1 MIICF
6 IVMILITGAG
16 PLLHAEMD
24 KAVSVDKD
32 RILFEWYF
40 VSLLCGLDSNSNFK
54 KMYVANITFDPHTDS
69 DKRIGFWSQL
79 KQAELVYPETTERS
93 FL

>member
-6 IVMILITGAG
+6 IVMILITGVG

-32 RILFEWYF
+32 RILFE
-40 VSLLCGLDSNSNFK
+40 
-54 KMYVANITFDPHTDS
+54 
-69 DKRIGFWSQL
+69 
-79 KQAELVYPETTERS
+79 
-93 FL
+93 

>member
-40 VSLLCGLDSNSNFK
+40 VSLLCGLDSNSNF
-54 KMYVANITFDPHTDS
+54 
-69 DKRIGFWSQL
+69 
-79 KQAELVYPETTERS
+79 
-93 FL
+93 